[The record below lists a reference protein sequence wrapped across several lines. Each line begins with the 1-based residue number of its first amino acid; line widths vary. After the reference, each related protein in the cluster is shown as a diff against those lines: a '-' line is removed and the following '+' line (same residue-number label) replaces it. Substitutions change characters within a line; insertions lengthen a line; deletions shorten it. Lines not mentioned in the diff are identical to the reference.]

1 MTPKEKRSS
10 GVQTKLTAAAAKSAK
25 PVKVRKISDADLEH
39 FKRQFGILTP
49 FT

>member
-1 MTPKEKRSS
+1 MTQKKSDPS
-10 GVQTKLTAAAAKSAK
+10 GGQRKLTAVAAKSPK
-25 PVKVRKISDADLEH
+25 PVKVRKISNDDMEH